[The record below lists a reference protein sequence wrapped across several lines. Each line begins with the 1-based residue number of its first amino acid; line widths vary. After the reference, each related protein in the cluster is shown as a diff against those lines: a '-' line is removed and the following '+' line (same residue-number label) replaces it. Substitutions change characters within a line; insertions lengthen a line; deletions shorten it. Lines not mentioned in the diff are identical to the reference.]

1 MAQVEINLS
10 EDALAALGVGS
21 DQLSTELLET
31 AAVKWYEI
39 GRISREVAA
48 LTAGVNE
55 CDFPSLIS
63 TVNRPRTP
71 NDVVGPPRVFFE
83 TNRDGMSQLEM
94 RRRMYEALEALEHV
108 ADEPRSER
116 IVSHPSIHHGKLVI
130 RGTRL
135 PVSTVIGSLAGGM
148 TSEEIQREY
157 DIAAEDIRAAL
168 DFAAELV
175 DDD

>member
-10 EDALAALGVGS
+10 EDVLAALGVGL
-21 DQLSTELLET
+21 DQLRTELLET
-31 AAVKWYEI
+31 AAVKWYEV
-39 GRISREVAA
+39 GRVSREVAA
-48 LTAGVNE
+48 LIAGVNE
-55 CDFPSLIS
+55 CDLPPLIS

-71 NDVVGPPRVFFE
+71 NDVVGPPRISFE
-83 TNRDGMSQLEM
+83 ANRDRMSQLEM

-108 ADEPRSER
+108 ADEPRNER

-157 DIAAEDIRAAL
+157 DITAEDIRAAL
-168 DFAAELV
+168 EFAV
-175 DDD
+175 DLLNDE